1 MVEMPK
7 MRKKGTI
14 SEEDVSALLQRYT
27 PTAVLALL
35 QEVAQLPD
43 VRIDWNALVNKT
55 STGISNAREYQMLWR
70 HLAYGHALLEKLED
84 GAQPLDDDSDLEYDL
99 EAFPSISTEASAEA
113 TACVKVL
120 IASSLPSDSSL
131 PNSSMVEAPL
141 TINIPCGQSSRA
153 PSEYSRLSGSM
164 QGTNITIPVSV
175 QKSEGFDANGSTS
188 GSLPARKKR
197 KPWSSDEDKELIAA
211 VQKCGEGNWANIL
224 KGDFKGDRSA
234 SQLSQRWTIIR
245 KKHKNLNVGG
255 ANSNGSQLSEAQLAA
270 RHAMSLALDMPVK
283 NLTTSSSIAGTNPNA
298 TSSNSAFPATP
309 AEALPAGTNISQAQ
323 QLSQQGPVSTLSQMG
338 SLGSAPKSR
347 ATSKKTSAKSTFSS
361 QSMLKATAVAAGARI
376 ATPSAAASLLKDAQ
390 SRNAVHIMPG
400 VSTLIKSSV
409 AGGANPLPA
418 NHLGAHPNVHYKC
431 AGPPTTSLS
440 TYSAVAPSVSR
451 TGSAKPA
458 APGGQLAPSPSAT
471 SVNISSEQTNAATTS
486 LAVEYPAKQE
496 TKTSEETKVPIS
508 GNVPKAKVL
517 EDQACVSSNTA
528 SEQVQED
535 QATLSNTE
543 VVLENKKAMVSDTKC
558 LLKTETAEN
567 DQATI
572 ISGEVAES
580 QNVNDNK
587 IMDFPVAGECE
598 NQSAA
603 NENSGNQNAN
613 EKQTDLPNTATD
625 CGEKSDE
632 VLYKATAGEI

>member
-1 MVEMPK
+1 M
-7 MRKKGTI
+7 
-14 SEEDVSALLQRYT
+14 
-27 PTAVLALL
+27 
-35 QEVAQLPD
+35 
-43 VRIDWNALVNKT
+43 
-55 STGISNAREYQMLWR
+55 
-70 HLAYGHALLEKLED
+70 
-84 GAQPLDDDSDLEYDL
+84 
-99 EAFPSISTEASAEA
+99 
-113 TACVKVL
+113 
-120 IASSLPSDSSL
+120 
-131 PNSSMVEAPL
+131 
-141 TINIPCGQSSRA
+141 
-153 PSEYSRLSGSM
+153 
-164 QGTNITIPVSV
+164 
-175 QKSEGFDANGSTS
+175 
-188 GSLPARKKR
+188 
-197 KPWSSDEDKELIAA
+197 
-211 VQKCGEGNWANIL
+211 
-224 KGDFKGDRSA
+224 
-234 SQLSQRWTIIR
+234 
-245 KKHKNLNVGG
+245 
-255 ANSNGSQLSEAQLAA
+255 
-270 RHAMSLALDMPVK
+270 
-283 NLTTSSSIAGTNPNA
+283 
-298 TSSNSAFPATP
+298 
-309 AEALPAGTNISQAQ
+309 PAGTNISQAQ

-400 VSTLIKSSV
+400 GSTLIKSSV

-587 IMDFPVAGECE
+587 IMDFRVAGECE
-598 NQSAA
+598 NQSVA